1 LDRLH
6 LRFQPRPAGADLLHI
21 RLFVNAEL
29 SPRLPFL
36 WLYWS
41 FFVILLGAEING
53 ETIKAFQGETL
64 QGGRNAPE
72 KINDKPAADSDIAA

>member
-1 LDRLH
+1 
-6 LRFQPRPAGADLLHI
+6 LRCGTLAHQRATLNADLVVPDNV
-21 RLFVNAEL
+21 FFQAEL
-29 SPRLPFL
+29 YTRHSS
-36 WLYWS
+36 LYEYD
-41 FFVILLGAEING
+41 LGAEING